1 MEIVGS
7 NHLFL
12 QKHIDMKK
20 IIFSAILIYLSL
32 PIYAQT
38 ERPTESTITS
48 VTVFLNKAQVNR
60 NAKTNVPP
68 GKTTLVLGGLSPQLD
83 PQSIQVGGKG
93 KFTIMGTSHRLNYL
107 SEFNKPKR
115 LIVLQDSLNLLQQA
129 VAFENSQKEVLNR
142 EEQLILAN
150 QKIGGNNQNLTVAE
164 LKAMADFFRLRL
176 TELVAA
182 KMKSDEK
189 VRTLNEKLAKVQRQ
203 LNEQRDV
210 YNRNTSEILVTVQA
224 DAATAIELDLNYVVG
239 NAGWNPV
246 YDLRAVDT
254 KSPIQLAY
262 KASVY
267 QATGEEWNNVH
278 LVLSTANPNLG
289 GLKPELAAWYLE
301 FYQPRLQMMD
311 MNAGYKKSKS
321 APAAM
326 RSADANSGF
335 MNMEM
340 KSEEQEAASIAEFTS
355 VVQTSLNVEF
365 DISIPQTVSSSA
377 KPTVVDVK
385 SSSVNAAYEYAVTP
399 KLDLDAFLLA
409 KVTGWEDLNLLPGEA
424 NIFFEG
430 TFVGKTFIDPNN
442 IRDTLSVSMGR
453 DKRIVVKREKVKNL
467 SSRKVIG
474 TTEKQ
479 ESAWEITIRN
489 TKSENVM
496 VVVEDQIP
504 VSQNNQIEVT
514 VADLGGAKQDVYSG
528 KLTWK
533 LNLKPTENRRLTY
546 KFEVKYPKGKIV
558 SGL

>member
-1 MEIVGS
+1 MRKIALSAVLIFTGS
-7 NHLFL
+7 LLFG
-12 QKHIDMKK
+12 
-20 IIFSAILIYLSL
+20 
-32 PIYAQT
+32 QT
-38 ERPTESTITS
+38 ERPTNSDITS

-60 NAKTNVPP
+60 QAKTNVSS
-68 GKTTLVLGGLSPQLD
+68 GKTTLVIGGLSPQLD

-107 SEFNKPKR
+107 NEFNKPKR
-115 LIVLQDSLNLLQQA
+115 LVVLQDSLTLLQQA
-129 VAFENSQKEVLNR
+129 IAVENSQKEVLNR

-150 QKIGGNNQNLTVAE
+150 QKISGTSQNLTVAE
-164 LKAMADFFRLRL
+164 LKAMADFFRSRL

-182 KMKSDEK
+182 KMKTDDK
-189 VRTLNEKLAKVQRQ
+189 VRNLNERLAKVQRQ
-203 LNEQRDV
+203 FNEQRDV
-210 YNRNTSEILVTVQA
+210 YSRNTSEILVTVQA
-224 DAATAIELDLNYVVG
+224 DGATPVELDLNYVVG
-239 NAGWNPV
+239 NAGWSPV

-301 FYQPRLQMMD
+301 FYQPIAYGVSDKLAFKRD
-311 MNAGYKKSKS
+311 K
-321 APAAM
+321 PTAM
-326 RSADANSGF
+326 RSAAGNSGYLS
-335 MNMEM
+335 MDVTNE
-340 KSEEQEAASIAEFTS
+340 EEQEAATAAEFTS

-385 SSSVNAAYEYAVTP
+385 SNSVNASYEYAVAP

-467 SSRKVIG
+467 NSRKVMG
-474 TTEKQ
+474 TNEKQ
-479 ESAWEITIRN
+479 ESAWEITVRN
-489 TKSENVM
+489 TKSESVK
-496 VVVEDQIP
+496 VFVEDQIP
-504 VSQNNQIEVT
+504 VSQNSQIEVT
-514 VADLGGAKQDVYSG
+514 VIDNGGAKQDIYSG
-528 KLTWK
+528 KLIWK
-533 LNLKPTENRRLTY
+533 LNLKPAENKKLAY
-546 KFEVKYPKGKIV
+546 KFEVKYPKGRTI

>member
-1 MEIVGS
+1 MKRLMIFAC
-7 NHLFL
+7 LFCSVAA
-12 QKHIDMKK
+12 
-20 IIFSAILIYLSL
+20 FS
-32 PIYAQT
+32 QT
-38 ERPTESTITS
+38 EAPTESKISS

-60 NAKTNVPP
+60 LAKTNVPS

-107 SEFNKPKR
+107 NEFNKPRR
-115 LIVLQDSLNLLQQA
+115 LVVLQDSLTMLQQS

-150 QKIGGNNQNLTVAE
+150 QKISGTNQNLTVAE
-164 LKAMADFFRLRL
+164 LKAMADFFRSRL
-176 TELVAA
+176 TELVSSR
-182 KMKSDEK
+182 MKIDEK
-189 VRTLNEKLAKVQRQ
+189 AKTLNEKIAKVQRQ
-203 LNEQRDV
+203 LNEQRDM
-210 YNRNTSEILVTVQA
+210 YNRNTSEILVTIQA
-224 DAATAIELDLNYVVG
+224 DAATAVELDLNYVVG
-239 NAGWNPV
+239 NAGWSPV

-301 FYQPRLQMMD
+301 FYQPIAMR
-311 MNAGYKKSKS
+311 GYSSKKKSMG
-321 APAAM
+321 APTAM
-326 RSADANSGF
+326 RAMASG
-335 MNMEM
+335 EM
-340 KSEEQEAASIAEFTS
+340 DKLDIKAEEAATLDQFTT
-355 VVQTSLNVEF
+355 VVETSLNVEF

-385 SSSVNAAYEYAVTP
+385 SNSVNASYEYAVAP

-474 TTEKQ
+474 TNEKQ
-479 ESAWEITIRN
+479 ESAWEITVRN

-496 VVVEDQIP
+496 IIVEDQIP
-504 VSQNNQIEVT
+504 VSQNNQIEVI
-514 VADLGGAKQDVYSG
+514 VIDNGGAKQDIYSG

-533 LNLKPTENRRLTY
+533 LNLKPAENKKLAY
-546 KFEVKYPKGKIV
+546 KFEVKYPKGRTI

>member
-1 MEIVGS
+1 MRKLTLTAVLIIIVV
-7 NHLFL
+7 
-12 QKHIDMKK
+12 
-20 IIFSAILIYLSL
+20 LS
-32 PIYAQT
+32 YGQT
-38 ERPTESTITS
+38 ERPTNSDITS

-60 NAKTNVPP
+60 LAKTNVQA
-68 GKTTLVLGGLSPQLD
+68 GKTTLVVGGLSPQLD

-107 SEFNKPKR
+107 NEFNKPKR
-115 LIVLQDSLNLLQQA
+115 LVVLQDSLALLQQA

-150 QKIGGNNQNLTVAE
+150 QKISGTNQNLTVAE
-164 LKAMADFFRLRL
+164 LKAMADFFRARL
-176 TELVAA
+176 TELVSSR
-182 KMKSDEK
+182 MKIDEK
-189 VRTLNEKLAKVQRQ
+189 VKALNEKVAKVQRQ
-203 LNEQRDV
+203 LNEQRDM
-210 YNRNTSEILVTVQA
+210 YNRNTSEILVTIQT
-224 DAATAIELDLNYVVG
+224 DAATAVELDLNYVVG
-239 NAGWNPV
+239 NAGWSPV

-289 GLKPELAAWYLE
+289 GLKPELTAWYLE
-301 FYQPRLQMMD
+301 FYQPRAYASQSL
-311 MNAGYKKSKS
+311 KKNKS
-321 APAAM
+321 AALGAVM
-326 RSADANSGF
+326 RSAPMEAE
-335 MNMEM
+335 EM
-340 KSEEQEAASIAEFTS
+340 KVEEILVADATSIADFTS
-355 VVQTSLNVEF
+355 TVETSLNVEF

-385 SSSVNAAYEYAVTP
+385 SNSVNASYEYAVAP

-467 SSRKVIG
+467 NSRKVIG
-474 TTEKQ
+474 TNEKQ

-489 TKSENVM
+489 TKSESVKVIM
-496 VVVEDQIP
+496 EDQIP
-504 VSQNNQIEVT
+504 VSQNSQIEVA
-514 VADLGGAKQDVYSG
+514 VIDNGGAKQDAYTG

-533 LNLKPTENRRLTY
+533 LNLKPAENRKLAY
-546 KFEVKYPKGKIV
+546 KFEVKYPKGRTI